1 VLAEEEPMEHPLP
14 VEQFSPQVAKV
25 CGPAAPPQLKQMAAA
40 GLAPLGP
47 VDLVT
52 ALYVLAFEPD
62 EQLSGQAQASLAKL
76 PDNTLLGALDQQIPA
91 PVLDG
96 IADFVLRREDAVQK
110 ILLTPDLADETVVRL
125 TEKIRSERLLEVVAA
140 NEERMLRCPEI
151 IEKLYFNRAAR
162 MSTVDRAV
170 ELAVR
175 NGLELDGIPSFA
187 EVKAAIEG
195 ELILEA
201 TDEPTPDDLMFMSV
215 LTSDDLAGLGEE
227 LVDETLE
234 SQALGEE
241 QGSEAERRVKDAQ
254 QSIAGL
260 TVSQKIRVALLGTA
274 SQRAVL
280 IRDSNKLVTMSVLRS
295 PAVRDS
301 EVIRFSQARSLPEEA
316 LRYISSKREWTKN
329 YQVKVHLVKNPR
341 TPIHDALR
349 FLQHLRPHDVRG
361 LERSRDVPQAVAAAA
376 RNLRMKR
383 GR

>member
-1 VLAEEEPMEHPLP
+1 MEHPLAFD
-14 VEQFSPQVAKV
+14 QLSPQVAKV
-25 CGPAAPPQLKQMAAA
+25 CGPEAPAQLKQMAAS

-52 ALYVLAFEPD
+52 ALYVLAYEAD
-62 EQLSGQAQASLAKL
+62 DRISAQARKSLANL
-76 PDNTLLGALDQQIPA
+76 PDAALLGALDQQLP
-91 PVLDG
+91 PTVLDG
-96 IADFVLRREDAVQK
+96 IVDFVLRRENAIQR
-110 ILLTPDLADETVVRL
+110 ILLSATVADETVTRL
-125 TEKIRSERLLEVVAA
+125 AENVRSERLLEIVAA

-175 NGLELDGIPSFA
+175 NGLELSGIPSFA

-215 LTSDDLAGLGEE
+215 LSSDDLAGLGEE
-227 LVDETLE
+227 FVDETLE
-234 SQALGEE
+234 ARALGEGE
-241 QGSEAERRVKDAQ
+241 EGDAERQVQQAQ

-295 PAVRDS
+295 PAIRDS
-301 EVIRFSQARSLPEEA
+301 EVIRYSQARSLPEEA
-316 LRYISSKREWTKN
+316 LRYIANKRDWTKN
-329 YQVKVHLVKNPR
+329 YQVKVNLVKNPR

-361 LERSRDVPQAVAAAA
+361 LERSRDVPQSVAAAA